1 MCQLG
6 AVLLTTHRVYR
17 KDGLRHHSA
26 LREALAEDYPDEV
39 ADAQDWEY
47 SFLRRRW
54 GQSGTEAECLAQA
67 GDRAWMLVAFARDN
81 WWDADAMI
89 RFVEHAGPPDH
100 SDESLLLEATARAAY
115 QKAITP
121 VSAAYRRAITAAEAA
136 YRKAVTTAAT
146 AYQEAITPA
155 EAAYRKATAYYEVIA
170 TARAAY
176 QKAIATSWAAYQ
188 KATAPAWIHAFSDP
202 ANRIAIWRD

>member
-67 GDRAWMLVAFARDN
+67 GDRASMLVAFARDN

-89 RFVEHAGPPDH
+89 RFVEHAGPPDD
-100 SDESLLLEATARAAY
+100 SDESLLLEAPARAAY
-115 QKAITP
+115 QKVITP
-121 VSAAYRRAITAAEAA
+121 AAVA
-136 YRKAVTTAAT
+136 YQKAVAT
-146 AYQEAITPA
+146 SRAAYQEAI
-155 EAAYRKATAYYEVIA
+155 ATS
-170 TARAAY
+170 RAAY
-176 QKAIATSWAAYQ
+176 QEAIATSWAAYQ
-188 KATAPAWIHAFSDP
+188 KATAPPRAAYQEATAPAWIHAFSDP

>member
-1 MCQLG
+1 
-6 AVLLTTHRVYR
+6 VLLTTHRVYR

-89 RFVEHAGPPDH
+89 RFVEHAGPPDD
-100 SDESLLLEATARAAY
+100 SDESLLLEATAATAY
-115 QKAITP
+115 QKVIAP

-136 YRKAVTTAAT
+136 YQKAVTTAAT

-170 TARAAY
+170 PAWVAY